1 MIELATQGLTA
12 IAKEREQLKS
22 TFTIT
27 QDKTKEIQKIIS
39 FPTVYPFNG
48 IKEEIEPKKELKTE
62 TLIFTKQEI
71 SKMALTFKKE
81 FIANGLCA
89 HIIQRK
95 SGKTSNCYE
104 IRYRKNGYD
113 ISASSTNLQLA
124 KQKFLEKTVPGEI
137 DKYYKKNDGKYNN
150 VPKTFTAFAIY
161 YFENKRK
168 RLVSKITFENDYRRL
183 KKHLIPYF
191 KEKPLKNIILSDCQ
205 KLIDNILENG
215 KGKTASEILSL
226 MNLIFKYAKDNHI
239 ITFSPSDAV
248 IFEGY
253 QKKNGVAF
261 TKQEEIIL
269 LDSFKNTPYQIS
281 FAIALYTGIRPNEYT
296 SIVLDE
302 KKQFIIA
309 KNSKQKNKR
318 NGEIVYKKIP
328 VTPMLKPYID
338 KNTTFQMFE
347 YKHLLKKLKQIFPNH
362 TLYDLRTTFYSRCK
376 ECHVEEYA
384 LKEFMGHSLKAVD
397 KAYTDLSDEYLLL
410 ESKKIKY

>member
-1 MIELATQGLTA
+1 MQVIELATQGLTA

-39 FPTVYPFNG
+39 FPTVSPFNG

-161 YFENKRK
+161 YFE
-168 RLVSKITFENDYRRL
+168 
-183 KKHLIPYF
+183 KK
-191 KEKPLKNIILSDCQ
+191 
-205 KLIDNILENG
+205 
-215 KGKTASEILSL
+215 
-226 MNLIFKYAKDNHI
+226 
-239 ITFSPSDAV
+239 
-248 IFEGY
+248 
-253 QKKNGVAF
+253 KKAF
-261 TKQEEIIL
+261 
-269 LDSFKNTPYQIS
+269 SFKNY
-281 FAIALYTGIRPNEYT
+281 F
-296 SIVLDE
+296 
-302 KKQFIIA
+302 
-309 KNSKQKNKR
+309 
-318 NGEIVYKKIP
+318 
-328 VTPMLKPYID
+328 
-338 KNTTFQMFE
+338 
-347 YKHLLKKLKQIFPNH
+347 
-362 TLYDLRTTFYSRCK
+362 
-376 ECHVEEYA
+376 
-384 LKEFMGHSLKAVD
+384 
-397 KAYTDLSDEYLLL
+397 
-410 ESKKIKY
+410 